1 MKVMMMTMLNADNTV
16 EKSGWNWVQTKVK
29 EEKRRV
35 MERVRVDGGSKL
47 VDGLIT
53 DVNVQ
58 RDIVKPLME
67 ILS

>member
-1 MKVMMMTMLNADNTV
+1 
-16 EKSGWNWVQTKVK
+16 
-29 EEKRRV
+29 
-35 MERVRVDGGSKL
+35 MERARVDGGSKL
-47 VDGLIT
+47 VDGLII